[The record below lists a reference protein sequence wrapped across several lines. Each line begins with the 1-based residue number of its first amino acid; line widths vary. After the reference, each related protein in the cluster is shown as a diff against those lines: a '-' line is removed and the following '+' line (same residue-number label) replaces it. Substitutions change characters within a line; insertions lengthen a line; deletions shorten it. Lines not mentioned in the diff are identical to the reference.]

1 MKEALSEIVYVE
13 VEDGF
18 LKLSLEDGRHVIYL
32 DADMFYALARFFDRA
47 KLDGYEPEAC
57 SFCGR
62 LP

>member
-1 MKEALSEIVYVE
+1 MKDTLSEVVYVE
-13 VEDGF
+13 VEAGF
-18 LKLSLEDGRHVIYL
+18 LKLATADDRQVIYL